1 MVESRWLRWV
11 GPGLIALGAVG
22 SIAST
27 TLGAGRLRPA
37 AFGPCEGAGSSPTIG
52 ESDATPEDQAWFDLR
67 PVLDDAGAL
76 SGQRLTVGST
86 TTTSTGI
93 FDLPPES
100 FAAGPFGSTVLVGTD
115 DGDRSVLELIDA
127 AAGCRRPLDSS
138 PTVIRRATIDQTRGG
153 VIEMRLARADRA
165 DLGIWFVPFDDGRS
179 ARRILAPIDMDARFG
194 RTWTTE
200 FGWDLGGRRLAVQS
214 CGEAACRTRVLAADA
229 GSSVMLDQPDLGLL
243 VGMDGDR
250 VITYGACRGLPC
262 PLISTELSTGRRQVL
277 VEAAGLATLVGTTGH
292 ARLVLEVDAAS
303 DRRLRSVPIDGG
315 EATDLGPIPAD
326 LRLVATPGRPADSG
340 RPSID
345 TVRLVMDGASA
356 DPASR
361 PVTRNI
367 PDGTPV
373 LHHEG
378 TR

>member
-22 SIAST
+22 TIAST
-27 TLGAGRLRPA
+27 TLGAGRLRVA
-37 AFGPCEGAGSSPTIG
+37 AFGPCEGAVSSATIEG
-52 ESDATPEDQAWFDLR
+52 ADASAEDPAWFDLR

-76 SGQRLTVGST
+76 SGQRLTVGSAA
-86 TTTSTGI
+86 TTSTGT
-93 FDLPPES
+93 FDLPAES

-115 DGDRSVLELIDA
+115 DGVRSVLDLIDA
-127 AAGCRRPLDSS
+127 AAGCRRTLDSS
-138 PTVIRRATIDQTRGG
+138 STVIRRATIDPNRGG

-165 DLGIWFVPFDDGRS
+165 DLGIWFSPFDDGRS
-179 ARRILAPIDMDARFG
+179 ARRILAPIDADARFG

-200 FGWDLGGRRLAVQS
+200 FGWDLSGRRLAVQS
-214 CGEAACRTRVLAADA
+214 CGEAACRTRVLAGDD

-243 VGMDGDR
+243 IGMDGDR

-262 PLISTELSTGRRQVL
+262 PLIAVDLSTGRRQVL

-292 ARLVLEVDAAS
+292 AHLVLEVDAAS
-303 DRRLRSVPIDGG
+303 ERRLRSVPIDGG

-326 LRLVATPGRPADSG
+326 LRLEATPGRPADSG
-340 RPSID
+340 RPSTD
-345 TVRLVMDGASA
+345 TIRLVLDGSRA

-361 PVTRNI
+361 PVTRHI

-373 LHHEG
+373 LHDEG